1 MALAA
6 KINWT
11 GGYTHTSGALT
22 ASGRFGTSPMPAGL
36 TTFADG
42 TGVGQANQ
50 VFSKTFSILTTATQ
64 LYDLKGGNGEL
75 DVLNVALAMTA
86 VKLVLIEITTPAA
99 STSIRFGPQ
108 NQTNAA
114 QLWFQAATANFY
126 DTVHSKFMQEDARA
140 GWALDATHKVIALN
154 NPGLATVAGRILVIG
169 TK

>member
-1 MALAA
+1 MGLQA
-6 KINWT
+6 KFNLT
-11 GGYTHTSGALT
+11 GGFLHTSGALSAT
-22 ASGRFGTSPMPAGL
+22 GRMGTSPMPIGL

-42 TGVGQANQ
+42 TGAGQANQ
-50 VFSKTFSILTTATQ
+50 VFLASFSINATTMQ

-75 DVLNVALAMTA
+75 DVLNAALAMTA
-86 VKLVLIEITTPAA
+86 VKLVIVEITTPAA

-126 DTVHSKFMQEDARA
+126 DTVSDALFQKDARA
-140 GWALDATHKVIALN
+140 GWALDSTHKVLGLY
-154 NPGLATVAGRILVIG
+154 NPGAAAVAGTLLVVG

>member
-1 MALAA
+1 MGLSA
-6 KINWT
+6 KVNIT
-11 GGYTHTSGALT
+11 GGFTQTAGALT
-22 ASGRFGTSPMPAGL
+22 AAGRLGTSPMPLGL

-42 TGVGQANQ
+42 TGAGQANQ
-50 VFSKTFSILTTATQ
+50 VFLAPFSINATTMQ

-86 VKLVLIEITTPAA
+86 VKLVIVEITTPAA

-114 QLWFQAATANFY
+114 QLWFQATTANFY
-126 DTVHSKFMQEDARA
+126 DTVLDGLLQKDARA
-140 GWALDATHKVIALN
+140 GWALDGTHKVLGLY
-154 NPGLATVAGRILVIG
+154 NPGAAPVVGTLLVVG